1 MNTVPR
7 SSDMPRV
14 AVLMAACNGMQ
25 WLDEQIASI
34 LHQEGVRVQLFISID
49 PSTDGTETF
58 CRQLAA
64 DDGRVATLPGVGP
77 GSPAGNFFRL
87 MLEIP
92 AGDYDFVALA
102 DQDDIWLPDK
112 LASAIL
118 HMQRH
123 QAAGYSSSFTAFWP
137 DGRQTLMRKDH
148 PQRRWDFL
156 FESPG
161 PGCSF
166 VLTPPLHRAIQE
178 NLSALD
184 HPPASLIYHDVYIYA
199 FARANGYRWVID
211 PHSRLLYRQHPDNA
225 VGVNRGWRALWFR
238 LQMILTG
245 HGLEQ
250 SLRMADAVG
259 IGQSAFVRGWRR
271 LDRGGIG
278 FLLRHA
284 WQCRRKPSHR
294 LFFALVMIA
303 LWLRHG
309 FVDSERQGAADR
321 LILGARDKEEDKR

>member
-1 MNTVPR
+1 MNVLPPNNGL
-7 SSDMPRV
+7 PRV

-25 WLDEQIASI
+25 WLDEQVASI
-34 LHQEGVRVQLFISID
+34 FRQDGVTLKLFIGVDS
-49 PSTDGTETF
+49 STDGTEAF

-64 DDGRVATLPGVGP
+64 DDDRVVMLPGVGP

-87 MLEIP
+87 MLAVP
-92 AGDYDFVALA
+92 ADDYDFVALA

-118 HMQRH
+118 HIRQH
-123 QAAGYSSSFTAFWP
+123 GAAGYSSSFTAFWP
-137 DGRQTLMRKDH
+137 DGRQVLMRKDH

-166 VLTPPLHRAIQE
+166 VLTPSLHRAIQE
-178 NLSALD
+178 NLSILD
-184 HPPASLIYHDVYIYA
+184 YAPASLIYHDVYIYA
-199 FARANGYRWVID
+199 FARANGHPWVID
-211 PHSRLLYRQHPDNA
+211 PHCRLLYRQHPDNA
-225 VGVNRGWRALWFR
+225 MGVNRGWRALWFR
-238 LQMILTG
+238 LQMILSG

-259 IGQSAFVRGWRR
+259 VGQSTFVRGWRR
-271 LDRGGIG
+271 LDRAGIG

-284 WQCRRKPSHR
+284 WQCRRKPLHR
-294 LFFALVMIA
+294 LFFGLVMMT

-309 FVDSERQGAADR
+309 LVDSDSQDIGDR
-321 LILGARDKEEDKR
+321 LILGSRDKKEDK